1 MCRKCGIIVLA
12 LSLVVTLLSG
22 CVGST
27 SGTSDTMISAGT
39 EQTVATSAET
49 SKAPAETAAAA
60 TAAAGTTKEEETY
73 VTSTAV
79 VTTRIADQYGQLQ
92 VIGTN
97 LCDSKGNPVQLKGM
111 STHGIHAI
119 GDFLTEASVQTL
131 AQDWGCTV
139 IRLALYTEE
148 SGYLTYPEKYYEAL
162 CNGVD
167 LCIAQ
172 GVYVI
177 IDWHILG
184 DGNPMTHIDEAVDFF
199 NRVSEKYGD
208 NPNVIY
214 EICNEPNSG
223 KLGRAEQQ
231 ITWAG
236 DVKPYAEKIVE
247 TIRANDPDNIIIIG
261 SPTWSEDM
269 DIAAADPV
277 EGTNLMYTLHFYVGS
292 NGQELRDKVDKAIK
306 LGAAIFVTEWGTTG
320 STGNGALYLDKA
332 DEWLSYLD
340 KNMIS
345 WCNWSIGSSIAEKS
359 NALKMSSDIL
369 TPEQKAAAH
378 WPDNFITKSG
388 LYIRSKLLGIPYIE
402 S

>member
-1 MCRKCGIIVLA
+1 MMVL
-12 LSLVVTLLSG
+12 VFVLLLTVISG
-22 CVGST
+22 CAGSP
-27 SGTSDTMISAGT
+27 SGTSVTDLSAGT
-39 EQTVATSAET
+39 EQTVVTSEETTAAET
-49 SKAPAETAAAA
+49 TAVETTAAET
-60 TAAAGTTKEEETY
+60 TEEETY

-79 VTTRIADQYGQLQ
+79 VTTRIADQYGALQ
-92 VIGTN
+92 IIGTN
-97 LCDSKGNPVQLKGM
+97 LCDSAGNPIQLKGM

-119 GDFLTEASVQTL
+119 GDFLTKDSVQTL
-131 AQDWGCTV
+131 AEDWGCSV

-184 DGNPMTHIDEAVDFF
+184 DGNPMTHIDEAIDFF
-199 NRVSEKYGD
+199 DRISEKYGD

-236 DVKPYAEKIVE
+236 DVKPYAEQVVA

-292 NGQELRDKVDKAIK
+292 NGQELRDKVDKAIE

-340 KNMIS
+340 ENMIS

-388 LYIRSKLLGIPYIE
+388 LYIRSKLLNIPYTE